1 MLIGGFKMND
11 DFIQY
16 FNQIS
21 IKIGE
26 VADNTRSSFMN
37 LESQLEQIN
46 GTLTYTN
53 VILTLLCL
61 LFFVDIY
68 LKWKRKR

>member
-1 MLIGGFKMND
+1 MSD
-11 DFIQY
+11 DLIQY

-26 VADNTRSSFMN
+26 VADNTRSSFMR

-68 LKWKRKR
+68 LKWKRK

>member
-1 MLIGGFKMND
+1 MND